1 MSKKEKE
8 INYSNPKEIA
18 KYIIGQTPIG
28 LLNSSLNSLKVLLKE
43 EVLKTPEVLQE
54 IKNYKE
60 SHLMPITIEN
70 VKSKVIISSLNK
82 DSDDYYY
89 DQGQKIRFKL
99 NLKCEVENLEEF
111 ESKNETRRKIEKKL
125 IEYINKYYN
134 KKTTTYNVYYDSIV
148 DKIFVL
154 ICGQNVNENS
164 FWSGEWLSSWELNL
178 DDKKVIGEIKI
189 NTIYYEDGNI
199 QFNFK
204 KNYEIKIK
212 GNDEESIANDLIGF
226 IEKNENE
233 IQKKMDEDNED
244 FSEKYLRPLRKRV
257 SLIGRDM
264 NWSLDQIQFNLNQKQ

>member
-1 MSKKEKE
+1 MKEKE

-99 NLKCEVENLEEF
+99 NLRCEVENLEEF

-226 IEKNENE
+226 IEKN
-233 IQKKMDEDNED
+233 
-244 FSEKYLRPLRKRV
+244 
-257 SLIGRDM
+257 
-264 NWSLDQIQFNLNQKQ
+264 

>member
-1 MSKKEKE
+1 
-8 INYSNPKEIA
+8 
-18 KYIIGQTPIG
+18 
-28 LLNSSLNSLKVLLKE
+28 
-43 EVLKTPEVLQE
+43 
-54 IKNYKE
+54 
-60 SHLMPITIEN
+60 MPITIEN
-70 VKSKVIISSLNK
+70 AKSKVIISSLNK

-99 NLKCEVENLEEF
+99 NLRCEVENLEEF

-178 DDKKVIGEIKI
+178 DDKKVTGEIKI

>member
-99 NLKCEVENLEEF
+99 NLRCEVENLEEF

-233 IQKKMDEDNED
+233 IQKKNE
-244 FSEKYLRPLRKRV
+244 
-257 SLIGRDM
+257 
-264 NWSLDQIQFNLNQKQ
+264 

>member
-1 MSKKEKE
+1 M
-8 INYSNPKEIA
+8 
-18 KYIIGQTPIG
+18 
-28 LLNSSLNSLKVLLKE
+28 NSSLNCLKALLKGV
-43 EVLKTPEVLQE
+43 VLKTPEVLQE

-60 SHLMPITIEN
+60 NHLMPITIEN

-244 FSEKYLRPLRKRV
+244 FS
-257 SLIGRDM
+257 
-264 NWSLDQIQFNLNQKQ
+264 

>member
-1 MSKKEKE
+1 MKEKE

-18 KYIIGQTPIG
+18 KYIISQTPIG
-28 LLNSSLNSLKVLLKE
+28 LLNSSLNCLKVLLKE

-60 SHLMPITIEN
+60 NHYMPITIEN
-70 VKSKVIISSLNK
+70 VKSKVIISALNK

-154 ICGQNVNENS
+154 ICGQNINENN

-178 DDKKVIGEIKI
+178 DDKKVTGEIKI

-212 GNDEESIANDLIGF
+212 GNDEESVADDLIRF

-244 FSEKYLRPLRKRV
+244 FSEKYIRPLRKRV
-257 SLIGRDM
+257 SLIGKDM